1 MLRLR
6 RIMTSVDPALTV
18 IPLVPDARMEA
29 IPFPSMVIDFVMVTG
44 PYPPG
49 SRTSISPPALVL
61 EIAAA
66 KVLHGAVRLHGLA
79 SSPTP
84 ETNVRLGAEA
94 NVAVTFSAMLMV
106 TTQLP
111 VPLHAPLHPAKTKP
125 LCGVAVSVTRVPP
138 R

>member
-29 IPFPSMVIDFVMVTG
+29 IPFPSMAIDFVMVTG

-49 SRTSISPPALVL
+49 SRTSISPPAFVL
-61 EIAAA
+61 EIDAA
-66 KVLHGAVRLHGLA
+66 KVLQGALHVHGLL
-79 SSPTP
+79 SSPAP
-84 ETNVRLGAEA
+84 QTNVKLGAGA

-111 VPLHAPLHPAKTKP
+111 AP
-125 LCGVAVSVTRVPP
+125 
-138 R
+138 